1 MTLLKLLSSSNYL
14 VINKDLMK
22 VLGIEETILLGE
34 LASEYDYWYKKQ
46 ELEDDYFYSTIENVE
61 KNTTLSKY
69 KQTQAMNKLKELG
82 IIETKLK
89 GIPAKRYI
97 KINEDRIEEVL
108 QDKMYKDFLTSCQ
121 KINQL
126 DGEVLTTNSNNINN
140 NIINN
145 TYSNNIN
152 SKTLIYSSN
161 LDKEEKEIN
170 KEKEEN
176 YGIPMV
182 DQNKKEEYDPF
193 AEYKIHDSFEK
204 HCFLDE

>member
-182 DQNKKEEYDPF
+182 DQNKKEEYDSF
-193 AEYKIHDSFEK
+193 AEDK
-204 HCFLDE
+204 HLLDE

>member
-121 KINQL
+121 KNNQL

-182 DQNKKEEYDPF
+182 DHNKKEEYDSF
-193 AEYKIHDSFEK
+193 VEYKHL
-204 HCFLDE
+204 LDE

>member
-14 VINKDLMK
+14 VINKDLIK
-22 VLGIEETILLGE
+22 VLGIEESILLGE
-34 LASEYDYWYKKQ
+34 LASEYDYWLKKG
-46 ELEDDYFYSTIENVE
+46 ELDNEYFYSTIENIE

-69 KQTQAMNKLKELG
+69 KQTQAISKLKELG
-82 IIETKLK
+82 IVETKLK

-97 KINEDRIEEVL
+97 KINEQRIEEVL
-108 QDKMYKDFLTSCQ
+108 QDKMYEDFIHSCQ

-126 DGEVLTTNSNNINN
+126 DGKVLTTNSNNINN

-170 KEKEEN
+170 KEKE
-176 YGIPMV
+176 V
-182 DQNKKEEYDPF
+182 DSF
-193 AEYKIHDSFEK
+193 AEYYE
-204 HCFLDE
+204 